1 MRGVPALVLAFALAP
16 AWAQPAAPAKPKAA
30 PPKAHKPAAPAKAHA
45 KPTPAQIRKFNEL
58 QTKKGA
64 KP

>member
-1 MRGVPALVLAFALAP
+1 VLAVAWAP
-16 AWAQPAAPAKPKAA
+16 AWTQSPPPAKSKPA
-30 PPKAHKPAAPAKAHA
+30 PPKVQKSKAPPKAHA